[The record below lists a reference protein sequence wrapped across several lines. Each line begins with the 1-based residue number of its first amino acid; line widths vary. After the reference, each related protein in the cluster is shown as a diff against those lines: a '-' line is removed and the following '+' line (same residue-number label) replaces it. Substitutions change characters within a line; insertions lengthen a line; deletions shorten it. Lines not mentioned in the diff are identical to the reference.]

1 MATWHVH
8 ARAFSGSLAA
18 PERNELQS
26 AESDDYDE
34 VMALAE
40 DLVARGMATWVYS
53 HDHSGANATAYRVVA
68 EWRATGERVR

>member
-1 MATWHVH
+1 MATFHVH
-8 ARAFSGSLAA
+8 ARAFTGSLAA

-26 AESDDYDE
+26 AESDDLDE

-40 DLVARGMATWVYS
+40 DLVGRGMAVW
-53 HDHSGANATAYRVVA
+53 HDHGPTNATAYKVVA